1 MQIRP
6 LRSVLF
12 LPASNERAIEKA
24 KNLDADGII
33 FDLEDAVAEEAKT
46 LARNNAVNAVKSG
59 NYGNRFLVIRTNG
72 LDTQFADAD
81 IDAVIDAVIA
91 AKPDAILIPKVEY
104 ATEIT
109 NLLGRANGI
118 AIWAMVESAR
128 GIINAVEIADALSTN
143 PQNALV
149 IGPNDIARDTR
160 MRASPSRTNLL
171 PALTNCVFA
180 ARAAGIQILDGVYN
194 NFRDDDGFATECT
207 QGRDLGMDGKT
218 LIHPGQIAAA
228 NEAFSPSPEEI
239 SSAQEIVG
247 VFDRPEN
254 QKANVVQINGK
265 MVERLHAGMARQ
277 LLEFAKTIG
286 KT

>member
-33 FDLEDAVAEEAKT
+33 FDLEDAVAKEAKS
-46 LARNNAVNAVKSG
+46 LARNNAVDAAKCG
-59 NYGNRFLVIRTNG
+59 NYGNRFLVIRTNA
-72 LDTQFADAD
+72 LDTQFAEAD
-81 IDAVIDAVIA
+81 IDAVIA

-104 ATEIT
+104 ATEVT
-109 NLLGRANGI
+109 NLISRANGI

-160 MRASPSRTNLL
+160 MRASSSRANLL

-194 NFRDDDGFATECT
+194 NFRDEDGFATECT

-239 SSAQEIVG
+239 ASAQEIVG

-254 QKANVVQINGK
+254 QMANVVQINGK

-277 LLEFAKTIG
+277 LLEFAKSIG
-286 KT
+286 KI

>member
-12 LPASNERAIEKA
+12 LPASNERAIEKS

-46 LARNNAVNAVKSG
+46 QARKNAVDAAKSR

-72 LDTQFADAD
+72 LDTRFAEAD
-81 IDAVIDAVIA
+81 IDAVIA

-104 ATEIT
+104 TTEVT
-109 NLLGRANGI
+109 NLISRANGI

-149 IGPNDIARDTR
+149 IGPNDIARDTK

-171 PALTNCVFA
+171 PVLTNCVLA
-180 ARAAGIQILDGVYN
+180 ARAAGIHILDGVYN
-194 NFRDDDGFATECT
+194 DFRDEDGFSSECH

-218 LIHPGQIAAA
+218 LIHPGQIATA

-239 SSAQEIVG
+239 TSAQEIVG

-254 QKANVVQINGK
+254 QMANVVQINGK
-265 MVERLHAGMARQ
+265 MVERLHTGMARQ

-286 KT
+286 KV